1 MIIDEINIF
10 KILFINSFLILMNF
24 FLNKIYKNNKT
35 PIQVEIEVAMG
46 IIKNPIWLKKLILIN
61 IFRKTINAEI

>member
-10 KILFINSFLILMNF
+10 KILFINSILRLMNF

-46 IIKNPIWLKKLILIN
+46 IIKNPI
-61 IFRKTINAEI
+61 